1 MLQVLSVAECL
12 KLRSLRFPR
21 TSENGIKT
29 VTSPT
34 DMAVHAVRKFRYLRH
49 LYVTS
54 DTLGDALFNALVTSR
69 DVPFESLSVEVSG
82 LWSTGILEHLL
93 SPLPWTTLTS
103 HLPGLEVAM
112 TISADVPEFALA
124 RFLVPD
130 IPLVAITFD
139 SNCHCYRKA
148 FQLMHQ
154 YSHTL
159 R

>member
-1 MLQVLSVAECL
+1 
-12 KLRSLRFPR
+12 
-21 TSENGIKT
+21 
-29 VTSPT
+29 
-34 DMAVHAVRKFRYLRH
+34 MAVEAVNKFRCLRH

-54 DTLGDALFNALVTSR
+54 DTLSDALFHALATSR
-69 DVPFESLSVEVSG
+69 DRPFESLSVEVSG
-82 LWSTGILEHLL
+82 FWSTGFLDHLL
-93 SPLPWTTLTS
+93 SPLPWIKLTS
-103 HLPGLEVAM
+103 HVPGLEVAM

-124 RFLVPD
+124 RFLAPD

-154 YSHTL
+154 YCDTL